1 MLDVNMPIV
10 MGILNVTPDSFFDGG
25 KFNDQTNIVNQ
36 VERMLADG
44 ASIIDIGAVSSKP
57 GAELV
62 SEEEEIARLIPAVNL
77 IHKEFPHAVLSVDT
91 FRSSVA
97 MLAIEKGASVIN
109 DISAGALDKN
119 MFATIASLQV
129 PYLIMHM
136 QGTPQ
141 TMQLNPVYKNVTLEV
156 MQFFVQQLKV
166 LRGLGVKDVLI
177 DPGFGFGKTTEHN
190 YQLLQDLKSFQLFDC
205 PVVVG
210 VSRKGMINKV
220 IDTKPEEA
228 LNGTTAVNTIALMN
242 GANILRVHDVKEA
255 VEAIK
260 IVNKLNK
267 VNTISNEQ

>member
-1 MLDVNMPIV
+1 MLDVNMPLV

-44 ASIIDIGAVSSKP
+44 AAIIDIGAVSSKP

-97 MLAIEKGASVIN
+97 MLAIEKGASIIN
-109 DISAGALDKN
+109 DISAGAVDKN
-119 MFATIASLQV
+119 MFAAIASLQV

-190 YQLLQDLKSFQLFDC
+190 YKLLQDLKSFQLFDC

-242 GANILRVHDVKEA
+242 GANILRVHDVKQA

>member
-1 MLDVNMPIV
+1 MLDVNMPLV

-44 ASIIDIGAVSSKP
+44 AAIIDIGAVSSKP

-97 MLAIEKGASVIN
+97 MLAIEKGASIIN
-109 DISAGALDKN
+109 DISAGAVDKN
-119 MFATIASLQV
+119 MFAAIASLQV

-190 YQLLQDLKSFQLFDC
+190 YKLLQDLKSFQLFDC

>member
-1 MLDVNMPIV
+1 MLDVNMPLV

-44 ASIIDIGAVSSKP
+44 AAIIDIGAVSSKP

-97 MLAIEKGASVIN
+97 MLAIEKGASIIN
-109 DISAGALDKN
+109 DISAGAVDKN
-119 MFATIASLQV
+119 MFAAIASLQV

-190 YQLLQDLKSFQLFDC
+190 YKLLQDLKSFQLFNC